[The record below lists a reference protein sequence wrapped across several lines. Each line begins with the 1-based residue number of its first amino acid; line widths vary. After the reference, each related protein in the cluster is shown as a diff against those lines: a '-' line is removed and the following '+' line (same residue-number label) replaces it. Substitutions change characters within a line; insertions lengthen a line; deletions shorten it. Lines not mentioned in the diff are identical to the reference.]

1 MCYSQSQ
8 CKTDVCRI
16 FLLHANAT
24 RSIILLDIRSTPPSL
39 PAASLRAGIANY
51 GVHGVFSYASIHTK
65 IEPKLVVLPQK
76 TIKKLIPI
84 RTQF

>member
-24 RSIILLDIRSTPPSL
+24 RSIILLDIRSTPSL